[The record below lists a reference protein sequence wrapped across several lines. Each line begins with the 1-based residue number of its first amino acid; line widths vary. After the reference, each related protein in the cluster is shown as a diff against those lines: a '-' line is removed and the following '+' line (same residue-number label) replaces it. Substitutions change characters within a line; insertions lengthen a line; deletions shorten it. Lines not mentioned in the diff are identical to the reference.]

1 MGFAV
6 VNGAR
11 LAWQQLGEGP
21 DLIMVHG
28 LAANRAFWF
37 AHASALAAH
46 YRVTLFDLRGH
57 GYSDM
62 PDTGYSAS
70 TLGRDILDLMD
81 ALRIDRAALAAHS
94 YGGAAALEAA
104 IAAPDRITH
113 LALFDARVQRL
124 QAAMRL
130 HDLPTLSPYE
140 TAVAEAS
147 GRAYGYDWEHDE
159 QVGFRFLEATA
170 RLRVDALDE
179 GLRDPFTPFGEGR
192 GAVRAARQWLR
203 LLDHEGVREE
213 LVRPGSDADTIAQL
227 PMPVLLMY
235 AGDSRCLPSGAAL
248 RGLLP
253 RARYVELP
261 SGGHFFPAAE
271 AASVIDRLRELLDSG
286 PAPTA

>member
-37 AHASALAAH
+37 AHASSLAAQ

-62 PDTGYSAS
+62 PATGYSAGA
-70 TLGRDILDLMD
+70 LGHDILGLMD
-81 ALRIDRAALAAHS
+81 ALDIGRAALAAHS
-94 YGGAAALEAA
+94 YGGSAALEAA
-104 IAAPDRITH
+104 IAAPHRITQ
-113 LALFDARVQRL
+113 LALFDTRVQRL

-130 HDLPTLSPYE
+130 RDLPILTPYE
-140 TAVAEAS
+140 SAVAEAS
-147 GRAYGYDWEHDE
+147 GRAYGYDWENEE

-203 LLDHEGVREE
+203 LLNQAGTREA
-213 LVRPGSDADTIAQL
+213 LVQPGAHPDAVARL
-227 PMPVLLMY
+227 SMPTLLMY
-235 AGDSRCLPSGAAL
+235 ASDSRCLPSGTAL

-261 SGGHFFPAAE
+261 SGGHFFPVAHAAR
-271 AASVIDRLRELLDSG
+271 VIDRLRELLEPG
-286 PAPTA
+286 PAPSS